1 MQVLKQLVIKK
12 LYGKHYPVNNKN
24 KFLIEHKKYFLKLLD
39 EEIRYAEGTAFIV
52 YRNMEKYVYPTHTIF
67 GRPKIKNIIKNQQ
80 IRQSAANQAKP
91 LQEIDIRLCEI
102 RDKLIEDKNDE
113 ISIDDISFVY
123 ELQYKRRKYE
133 LMKTSLQLVSF
144 TLLIIGLNLFF

>member
-1 MQVLKQLVIKK
+1 MLDKK
-12 LYGKHYPVNNKN
+12 
-24 KFLIEHKKYFLKLLD
+24 
-39 EEIRYAEGTAFIV
+39 IRYTEGTVFII
-52 YRNMEKYVYPTHTIF
+52 YRKYEKYVYPTRTIF